1 MMMRVAIAALV
12 LSVGAILILA
22 LSDALSPSG
31 IGSISGGPGV
41 LVVCIPI
48 SLALFAFLAHRQK
61 GQLKP
66 GEQELRDPS
75 LNGSRDPSLN
85 GSKE

>member
-1 MMMRVAIAALV
+1 MRVAIAALV

-48 SLALFAFLAHRQK
+48 SLALFAFLAHHQK
-61 GQLKP
+61 GRLKP
-66 GEQELRDPS
+66 EGQELRDP
-75 LNGSRDPSLN
+75 LLN
-85 GSKE
+85 GSKD

>member
-1 MMMRVAIAALV
+1 MMMKVAIAALV

-48 SLALFAFLAHRQK
+48 SLALFAFLAHHQK
-61 GQLKP
+61 GRLKP
-66 GEQELRDPS
+66 GEQEGQELRDP
-75 LNGSRDPSLN
+75 LLN